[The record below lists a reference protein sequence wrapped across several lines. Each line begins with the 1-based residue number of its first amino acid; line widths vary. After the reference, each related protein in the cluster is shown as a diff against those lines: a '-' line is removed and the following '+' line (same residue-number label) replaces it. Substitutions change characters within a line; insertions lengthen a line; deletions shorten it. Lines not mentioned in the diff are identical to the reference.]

1 VETLVFV
8 GRKDSIWCKSESG
21 RVLNLSS
28 PFSDDDDCRSR
39 FEPSSIVVVVSN
51 HLLSYPRSYIGAKW
65 AIFSGLGPS

>member
-28 PFSDDDDCRSR
+28 PFSDDFRSR
-39 FEPSSIVVVVSN
+39 FELSSIVVVVSN
-51 HLLSYPRSYIGAKW
+51 LLQSYLRCYIVAKC
-65 AIFSGLGPS
+65 AIFLDLD